1 MKNAEKII
9 SQDYLIWIYKD
20 DYYKNDIW
28 KLDEHKYYKFL
39 TKGQQKKLTG
49 AKSLDF
55 RVCKNFI
62 LKNEIKNAC
71 AYIIEYKVSKLH
83 VVFHDKFII
92 DNVIKFFNEVANKN
106 TSILEFENDEIIL
119 DYERYLED
127 KGIAT
132 RVIVRRVS
140 ANMNI
145 KEYNERNK
153 NSNFIRRIYEIN
165 KAATLHNLKE
175 HEKDVWDI
183 RNLDINVTG
192 FNSARPRYT
201 VSFQK
206 IYQEKIREVVKK
218 YEYERIKNSKFS
230 TIIDDLKAI
239 NLFSQFL
246 YNKYPNIDSL
256 DKLTRNIVLEFL
268 GYVETLDMTH
278 TTKGQRKGCLR
289 VFLNLI
295 VMYGW
300 DYTPEERLLHKSDYG
315 KKIVQLPKPI
325 NIKVIK
331 TLNENLK
338 YLPNDIAR
346 MAIVI
351 QNVGMRVNELCQLKV
366 GNVKKD
372 IEGDYFLEYYQSKI
386 DKYSRIP
393 MKKDI
398 AEIILEQ
405 ENDVLS
411 KFRNTKYIFTRD
423 GERPIGQE
431 SFSYHI
437 NRLAFQR
444 DIRDEH
450 GKLYRFKSHHFRH
463 TVATKYV
470 NKGMNPN
477 MIRIMLGHSQIKSIM
492 SYIDLRDDTV
502 IEAMKDVLK
511 EQDKI
516 IGNLNSDYNVDPVE
530 EVDLIHGKCTKPNNG
545 KPCEQIN
552 KCYECSMFYFCN
564 DDIEDFREYLNRI
577 EDNIDYAALNGFDRM
592 LEINKLIKGDIEK
605 LINKT

>member
-9 SQDYLIWIYKD
+9 SQNYLIWINKD
-20 DYYKNDIW
+20 KYYENDIW
-28 KLDEHKYYKFL
+28 KLNEHKYYKLL
-39 TKGQQKKLTG
+39 TKGQQKRLTG

-55 RVCKNFI
+55 SGCNNLIIR
-62 LKNEIKNAC
+62 NEIKNAC
-71 AYIIEYKVSKLH
+71 AYIIEFKVAKLH
-83 VVFHDKFII
+83 IVFHDKFII
-92 DNVIKFFNEVANKN
+92 DQTIKFFNEVANKKR
-106 TSILEFENDEIIL
+106 SILDFTNDEILL
-119 DYERYLED
+119 DYEKYLED

-132 RVIVRRVS
+132 RAIVKRVS
-140 ANMNI
+140 ASMNI

-153 NSNFIRRIYEIN
+153 NTNFIRRIYDIN
-165 KAATLHNLKE
+165 KAATLYNLKE
-175 HEKDVWDI
+175 QEKEIWDI

-201 VSFQK
+201 VSFKK
-206 IYQEKIREVVKK
+206 IYQEKIRDVVKK
-218 YEYERIKNSKFS
+218 YEYERIKNSKYS
-230 TIIDDLKAI
+230 TVIDDLKAI
-239 NLFSQFL
+239 NLFSEYL

-300 DYTPEERLLHKSDYG
+300 DYTPKERLLHKSDYG
-315 KKIVQLPKPI
+315 KRITQLPKPI
-325 NIKVIK
+325 SRDVIK
-331 TLNENLK
+331 KLNENIN

-351 QNVGMRVNELCQLKV
+351 QNVGMRVNELCRLKV

-372 IEGDYFLEYYQSKI
+372 LEGDYFLEYYQSKT
-386 DKYSRIP
+386 DQYSRIP
-393 MKKDI
+393 IKKEV

-405 ENDVLS
+405 EEVVLL
-411 KFRNTKYIFTRD
+411 KFKSTKYIFTRD
-423 GERPIGQE
+423 GDRPIGQE

-444 DIRDEH
+444 DIRDDD

-477 MIRIMLGHSQIKSIM
+477 MIRIMLGHSQMKSIM
-492 SYIDLRDDTV
+492 SYIELRDSTV
-502 IEAMKDVLK
+502 IQAMEDVLK
-511 EQDKI
+511 EQDII
-516 IGNLNSDYNVDPVE
+516 IGNLSSDFNVDPIE
-530 EVDLIHGKCTKPNNG
+530 EIDLIHGKCTKPNNG
-545 KPCEQIN
+545 RSCEHIS

-564 DDIEDFREYLNRI
+564 DNIEDFKEYLNRI
-577 EDNIDYAALNGFDRM
+577 EDNIEYAAANGFNRM

-605 LINKT
+605 LIN

>member
-1 MKNAEKII
+1 MKNAENII
-9 SQDYLIWIYKD
+9 SQDYLIWINKD
-20 DYYKNDIW
+20 DYYKNDVW
-28 KLDEHKYYKFL
+28 KLDEHKYYKLL

-49 AKSLDF
+49 GKSLDF
-55 RVCKNFI
+55 SRCNNFI
-62 LKNEIKNAC
+62 IKNEIKNAC
-71 AYIIEYKVSKLH
+71 AYIIEFKVTKLH
-83 VVFHDKFII
+83 IVFHDKFII
-92 DNVIKFFNEVANKN
+92 DQTIKFFNEVANNK
-106 TSILEFENDEIIL
+106 TSILEFENDEVMF

-132 RVIVRRVS
+132 RAIVRRVS

-153 NSNFIRRIYEIN
+153 NTNFIRRIYEIN
-165 KAATLHNLKE
+165 KAATLYNLKE
-175 HEKDVWDI
+175 QEKDVWDI

-246 YNKYPNIDSL
+246 YNKYPYIDSL
-256 DKLTRNIVLEFL
+256 DKLTRKIVLEFL
-268 GYVETLDMTH
+268 VYVETLDMTH

-300 DYTPEERLLHKSDYG
+300 DYTPKERLLHKSDYG

-325 NIKVIK
+325 SKDIIKK
-331 TLNENLK
+331 LNENIK
-338 YLPNDIAR
+338 YLPTDIAR

-372 IEGDYFLEYYQSKI
+372 LEGDYFLEYYQSKI
-386 DKYSRIP
+386 DQYSRIP
-393 MKKDI
+393 IKKDV

-405 ENDVLS
+405 ENEVLS
-411 KFRNTKYIFTRD
+411 KFENTQYIFTRD

-437 NRLAFQR
+437 NKLAFEK
-444 DIRDEH
+444 DIRDEN

-477 MIRIMLGHSQIKSIM
+477 MIRIMLGHSQMKSIM
-492 SYIDLRDDTV
+492 SYIDLRDEIV
-502 IEAMKDVLK
+502 IQAMEDVLE

-516 IGNLNSDYNVDPVE
+516 IANLNSDFSLDPIE
-530 EVDLIHGKCTKPNNG
+530 EIDLIHGKCTNPNNG
-545 KPCEQIN
+545 RPCEQIN

-564 DDIEDFREYLNRI
+564 DDIEDFEEYLNRI
-577 EDNIDYAALNGFDRM
+577 EDNIGYSAANGFNRM
-592 LEINKLIKGDIEK
+592 VEINKLIKGDIEK
-605 LINKT
+605 LIKKA